1 MSESVG
7 SNDFD
12 RVATHQR
19 AFVFGAAAV
28 LVLAAVMWA
37 SFVRQG
43 APFVYHPDEP
53 AVMARALRIADTN
66 ELDPRWFHYPSLCI
80 YLDAIVASVVQT
92 LTRLPMAHGT
102 EVLFEGARASV
113 LPYYVAGRTLTVAFA
128 LGTALLT
135 MLMSR
140 RFASVWVSLIAGLTF
155 VTSTLVLKSAV
166 FTTVDMPLTFFV
178 TLATLLCMHMA
189 SRKEKPRLW
198 QCVPIVAAGSLAAG
212 AKYNGA
218 LVLPVFAGVFLMQ
231 SRFRVGELA
240 KLAAYGLLSV
250 DLFLATTPYAILDW
264 PRFWSTEAG
273 LPAEFLHYRTGHI
286 GADVGSSAMK
296 ALSVLYDAAGPFAIA
311 ALVSVL
317 FLLLRRVDARRTME
331 AWVVLASVALLA
343 APVCIATVFFPR
355 NCLPLLPGLLALGS
369 LGIQALCDWV
379 ASRVAAPSGA
389 RRALVPAIA
398 GALALL
404 QARAGYAAVGPELAA
419 RRHTDPRTVAHEWA
433 VRHLPPGSRILRE
446 AFTPHVHLV
455 DDFVVRSVF
464 SVGQLPL
471 SETFD
476 DYDYVVTGSATW
488 QLFPD
493 HAATPY
499 GLLFSKPMVFE
510 AAPPGIPGYTWFPA
524 VRIYRTKPP
533 EPEDLESRVV
543 FRVSEE
549 DGFADV
555 LPIQDL
561 APTPEAPGRAG
572 ALVANATGR
581 DPCFLLPELPGAGEH
596 RYLLRVVVESP
607 TDTWLQVFYATPSD
621 RTFDEKKSI
630 RRPIA
635 KGENRVDVWIGP
647 VALAGR
653 LRLDPGE
660 EAGRYEVRAVT
671 LYAMPAATP

>member
-7 SNDFD
+7 SHDVD
-12 RVATHQR
+12 RVAAER
-19 AFVFGAAAV
+19 KAFVLGAGAILVFAAIT
-28 LVLAAVMWA
+28 WA

-53 AVMARALRIADTN
+53 PVMARALRIADSN

-80 YLDAIVASVVQT
+80 YLDAIVASVVRSF
-92 LTRLPMAHGT
+92 TRLPMTPGT

-113 LPYYVAGRTLTVAFA
+113 HPYYVAGRALTVAFA
-128 LGTALLT
+128 LGTTLLT

-140 RFASVWVSLIAGLTF
+140 RLSSVWVSLIAGLTF
-155 VTSTLVLKSAV
+155 VTSALVLRSAV
-166 FTTVDMPLTFFV
+166 FTTVDMTLTFFV
-178 TLATLLCMHMA
+178 ALATLRCMHMA
-189 SRKEKPRLW
+189 SRKEIPRWW

-218 LVLPVFAGVFLMQ
+218 LVLPVFAGVFVA
-231 SRFRVGELA
+231 RAGFRGRTLA

-250 DLFLATTPYAILDW
+250 DLFLVTTPYAILDW
-264 PRFWSTEAG
+264 PRFWSPEAG

-286 GADVGSSAMK
+286 GADAGSSALK
-296 ALSVLYDAAGPFAIA
+296 AISASYDAAGPFAIA
-311 ALVSVL
+311 ALVSVA
-317 FLLLRRVDARRTME
+317 FLVLRRIDVRRAPE
-331 AWVVLASVALLA
+331 AWVVLASMVLLA
-343 APVCIATVFFPR
+343 APVFIATVFFPR
-355 NCLPLLPGLLALGS
+355 NCLPLLPALLALGS
-369 LGIQALCDWV
+369 LGIQSLCDLV
-379 ASRVAAPSGA
+379 ASRVALLPHA
-389 RRALVPAIA
+389 RRWFMPAVV
-398 GALALL
+398 GTLALL
-404 QARAGYAAVGPELAA
+404 QVRAGFAAVGPELAA
-419 RRHTDPRTVAHEWA
+419 RKSTDPRSVAQQWA

-446 AFTPHVHLV
+446 AFTPHLHLV

-476 DYDYVVTGSATW
+476 DYDYVVTGSTTW

-493 HAATPY
+493 RAATPY

-510 AAPPGIPGYTWFPA
+510 AAPPDIPGYVWFPA
-524 VRIYRTKPP
+524 IRIYRTKPP
-533 EPEDLESRVV
+533 ESEDLESRVV

-549 DGFADV
+549 DGFSDV

-561 APTPEAPGRAG
+561 APEPQAQGRVG
-572 ALVANATGR
+572 ALVANAVGR
-581 DPCFLLPELPGAGEH
+581 DPCLLLPELPGTEAH
-596 RYLLRVVVESP
+596 HYLLRVVLESP

-621 RTFDEKKSI
+621 RTFDERKSV

-635 KGENRVDVWIGP
+635 KGENRLDVWIGP
-647 VALAGR
+647 VTLAGR

-660 EAGRYEVRAVT
+660 EPGRYAVRAVT